1 MSHTCSKAR
10 EQENGLSELRGQ
22 EEGEPSPNPTDGKR
36 RPSVG
41 ESTGSGT
48 DCFADVQVSLS
59 KQAQIS
65 EKLGGTWSHW
75 WIPERTP
82 DLNRTL
88 LNEGRVRQVATEPS
102 GEQ

>member
-1 MSHTCSKAR
+1 MPHTCSKAR

-48 DCFADVQVSLS
+48 DCFADVQVSLA
-59 KQAQIS
+59 KQAQTS
-65 EKLGGTWSHW
+65 EKLGGGG
-75 WIPERTP
+75 
-82 DLNRTL
+82 DL
-88 LNEGRVRQVATEPS
+88 ESPVDS
-102 GEQ
+102 